1 MQFKQPEI
9 LYFLIALII
18 PILVHLFQL
27 QKFKKTV
34 FTNVAFLQKIVQ
46 QNRKSSQLKK
56 WLLLLS
62 RLLLFSALIIAFSQ
76 PYFSNK
82 KELRN
87 STVFIYLDNS
97 LSMSSNGEK
106 GELLKNAIQEIIENS
121 NLKTN
126 YSLLTNSSFYRN
138 INANELKNQLLKLNS
153 EAKSLSFKELFLKI
167 NTLINDKTNTLD
179 KLILISDFQ
188 KYKNGNSIDFTNV
201 TSRFSFVQLNSE
213 QKNNLSIDSLFIKR
227 QNNNDFIINILVRNQ
242 GDDKKNIPIAVFN
255 QNQLVAKQSFSI
267 QKDQVKTI
275 LFPIQNSQ
283 EFFGKITLD
292 FNDTFSFD
300 NSFYFSLNATE
311 KINVLSIG
319 ETNEFLSKIYSKNE
333 FNFNTSSVKNI
344 DYNSL
349 QKQQLI
355 ILNELNSLSPTLTEY
370 LEKHIATGG
379 SIAII
384 PHITI
389 DINSYNRFF
398 NQFNMASITN
408 KQNDSLQITKIHFTH
423 PFFKNV
429 FSKSVE
435 NFQYPFAK
443 NSYRKQ
449 SITTNSLLSFEN
461 QQDFISQTISG
472 NGKIYWI
479 SASLNNEN
487 SNFINSPLVVPL
499 FYNFGKHSLQSPQI
513 YYTIGNRNTIDI
525 STTVG
530 QNEILSISNANISF
544 IPQQQIFANRIKL
557 KTDDRPEK
565 SGLYTVKNKDKI
577 IKTIA
582 FNNNNNES
590 LLQFLDVKQ
599 LINTYKK
606 GAFSNSIKETF
617 QEINKKNE
625 VTWLWKWFL
634 ALAIVSLCFEIM
646 ILKFFKP

>member
-370 LEKHIATGG
+370 LEKHIAT
-379 SIAII
+379 
-384 PHITI
+384 
-389 DINSYNRFF
+389 
-398 NQFNMASITN
+398 
-408 KQNDSLQITKIHFTH
+408 
-423 PFFKNV
+423 
-429 FSKSVE
+429 
-435 NFQYPFAK
+435 
-443 NSYRKQ
+443 
-449 SITTNSLLSFEN
+449 
-461 QQDFISQTISG
+461 
-472 NGKIYWI
+472 
-479 SASLNNEN
+479 
-487 SNFINSPLVVPL
+487 
-499 FYNFGKHSLQSPQI
+499 
-513 YYTIGNRNTIDI
+513 
-525 STTVG
+525 
-530 QNEILSISNANISF
+530 
-544 IPQQQIFANRIKL
+544 
-557 KTDDRPEK
+557 
-565 SGLYTVKNKDKI
+565 
-577 IKTIA
+577 
-582 FNNNNNES
+582 
-590 LLQFLDVKQ
+590 
-599 LINTYKK
+599 
-606 GAFSNSIKETF
+606 
-617 QEINKKNE
+617 
-625 VTWLWKWFL
+625 
-634 ALAIVSLCFEIM
+634 
-646 ILKFFKP
+646 